1 MRKGPIAA
9 GLVVA
14 AAVGFTAAYWGS
26 LKETYAEIVAMAG
39 EVATDSGR
47 ELGRVSYHS
56 LRCGDAEMM
65 TQSQAAMDQLDSKSD
80 FQASLREAFYQGI
93 AEAQGQERDYT
104 QAYCAE
110 VAELVQSIQN

>member
-1 MRKGPIAA
+1 
-9 GLVVA
+9 
-14 AAVGFTAAYWGS
+14 
-26 LKETYAEIVAMAG
+26 
-39 EVATDSGR
+39 
-47 ELGRVSYHS
+47 
-56 LRCGDAEMM
+56 MM

>member
-9 GLVVA
+9 SLVVA
-14 AAVGFTAAYWGS
+14 AAVGFTIVFWGS

-39 EVATDSGR
+39 EVAVDSGR
-47 ELGRVSYHS
+47 ELGLVSYHS

-65 TQSQAAMDQLDSKSD
+65 TQSQAAMDQLDPKSD

-93 AEAQGQERDYT
+93 AEAQTQERDYT
-104 QAYCAE
+104 SDYCAE
-110 VAELVQSIQN
+110 VAEMVESIQN